1 MSVVPERTSRPSGPE
16 PTSRPSGPEPSPSDG
31 SELTAERAARA
42 AAERTCRE
50 KDQLLAAV
58 SHDLRTPVTAI
69 LMWIDV
75 LRRQPGELTRGLQAI
90 ERSARAQTRILD
102 EMLARLSAEE
112 PAPAPETPPPS
123 PPTTD
128 LGGAKVLVVEDEPD
142 VRELLRWLLE
152 SNQAVV
158 CTASSADEA
167 LVLLAKERP
176 DIVISDIG
184 MPNRDGFSL
193 IRAIRGLDARDGGQ
207 TPAVALTAFAHPE
220 DRTRA
225 LLAGYQFHIPKP
237 IDPAELLAALATL
250 YARRDR

>member
-1 MSVVPERTSRPSGPE
+1 MSVVTDEPAPTSRPSGPE
-16 PTSRPSGPEPSPSDG
+16 PTTEPPAGPE
-31 SELTAERAARA
+31 LAAERAARA
-42 AAERTCRE
+42 AAERACRE
-50 KDQLLAAV
+50 KDQLLASV

-102 EMLARLSAEE
+102 DLLTRLSAAE
-112 PAPAPETPPPS
+112 PAPAPETPPPA
-123 PPTTD
+123 PTSD
-128 LGGAKVLVVEDEPD
+128 LGGIKVLVVEDEPD

-152 SNQAVV
+152 SNHAVV
-158 CTASSADEA
+158 CTASSVDEA

-176 DIVISDIG
+176 DVVISDIG

-193 IRAIRGLDARDGGQ
+193 IRAIRGLDVRDGGQ

-250 YARRDR
+250 SARRDR

>member
-1 MSVVPERTSRPSGPE
+1 VNVVTDERTSRPSGPE
-16 PTSRPSGPEPSPSDG
+16 PSRPSGP
-31 SELTAERAARA
+31 ELTAERAARA
-42 AAERTCRE
+42 AAERACRE
-50 KDQLLAAV
+50 KDQLLAAL

-75 LRRQPGELTRGLQAI
+75 LRRQPGELTRGLAAI

-102 EMLARLSAEE
+102 ELLARLAEPE
-112 PAPAPETPPPS
+112 PEPTPTPEAATAAPTS
-123 PPTTD
+123 D
-128 LGGAKVLVVEDEPD
+128 LGGVKVLVVEDEPD

-152 SNQAVV
+152 SNHAVV

-167 LVLLAKERP
+167 MEALAKERP
-176 DIVISDIG
+176 DVVISDIG
-184 MPNRDGFSL
+184 MPNRDGLSL
-193 IRAIRGLDARDGGQ
+193 IRSIRGLDAQDGGQ

-225 LLAGYQFHIPKP
+225 LVAGYQFHITKP

-250 YARRDR
+250 SARRDR

>member
-1 MSVVPERTSRPSGPE
+1 MSVVPEPTSRPSGPE

-102 EMLARLSAEE
+102 ELLTRLSTEE
-112 PAPAPETPPPS
+112 PPPAPAPE
-123 PPTTD
+123 PPTSD
-128 LGGAKVLVVEDEPD
+128 LGGVKVLVVEDEPD

-152 SNQAVV
+152 SNHAVV
-158 CTASSADEA
+158 CTASSVDEA

-193 IRAIRGLDARDGGQ
+193 IRAIRGLDAQEGGQ

-225 LLAGYQFHIPKP
+225 LLAGYQFHISKP

-250 YARRDR
+250 SARRAR